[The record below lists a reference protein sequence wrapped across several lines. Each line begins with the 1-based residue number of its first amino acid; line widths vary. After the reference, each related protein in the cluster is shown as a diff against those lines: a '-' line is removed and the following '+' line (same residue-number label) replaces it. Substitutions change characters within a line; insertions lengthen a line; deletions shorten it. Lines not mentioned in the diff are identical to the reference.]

1 MNMNTKITGKLFTLF
16 LLFAVLLSCTN
27 YAGRKRGTETHITNP
42 ILPGY
47 FADPTIIKDNGFFYI
62 YATEDPW
69 GGDSLGV
76 FETKDFVSFTRRHLN
91 WPTKQACTS
100 STSHDSKVWAP
111 SVVKGADGK
120 FHMFVSVG
128 SEVWAGVA
136 DGPLGPWKNSRP
148 DNSPLVRYDD
158 FKEINIHNIDAD
170 AFVDE
175 DGTAYLYWGSGF
187 HWINGH
193 CLAAKLTA
201 DMNAFDGKP
210 VEVTPPHYFEG
221 PHMIKR
227 KRKYY
232 LMFSEGKAINET
244 YRIGYAVGSSPFGP
258 FTEGANSPILKTIPN
273 TPTIGPG
280 HHTVFNEKGQDYIL
294 YHRIYPQ
301 AKDYVLRQLCVDSL
315 KFDSYENILPVTPR
329 GISALH

>member
-1 MNMNTKITGKLFTLF
+1 MKKQISNSVQ
-16 LLFAVLLSCTN
+16 LLSLVLLLLSCTN
-27 YAGRKRGTETHITNP
+27 YASRKSNTHRLVTNP
-42 ILPGY
+42 IVPGY
-47 FADPTIIKDNGFFYI
+47 FADPTIIKDGGVFYI

-76 FETKDFVSFTRRHLN
+76 FETKDFLSFTRRHLN

-111 SVVKGADGK
+111 SVVKAKDGK
-120 FHMFVSVG
+120 FYMFVSVG
-128 SEVWAGVA
+128 SEVWAGVS
-136 DGPLGPWKNSRP
+136 DHPLGPWKNSRA
-148 DNSPLVRYDD
+148 DNTPLVRYTDY
-158 FKEINIHNIDAD
+158 KEINIHNIDAD
-170 AFVDE
+170 AFVDD

-187 HWINGH
+187 NWVNGH
-193 CLAAKLTA
+193 CLAAKLTK

-227 KRKYY
+227 NGKYY
-232 LMFSEGKAINET
+232 LMFSEGKAIDET
-244 YRIGYAVGSSPFGP
+244 YRIGYAVGASPFGP
-258 FTEGANSPILKTIPN
+258 FTEGENSPVLKTIPN

-280 HHTVFNEKGQDYIL
+280 HHTVFQEKGQDYIL

-315 KFDSYENILPVTPR
+315 KFDSKGSILPVNPL
-329 GISALH
+329 GIASFEKE